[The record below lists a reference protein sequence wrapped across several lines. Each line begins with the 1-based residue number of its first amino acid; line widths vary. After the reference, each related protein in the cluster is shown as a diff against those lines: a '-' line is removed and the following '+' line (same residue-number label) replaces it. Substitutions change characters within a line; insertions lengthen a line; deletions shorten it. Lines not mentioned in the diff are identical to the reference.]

1 MNEKKKLKKLVLKK
15 EEIVNLNDY
24 QMGQMKG
31 GSSMPCSS
39 TPCAIASVALTWE
52 IGKEIYN
59 AGKDASKWDC
69 PPSKQKNCMT
79 NVSDKWVHFP
89 DGSKSCEIPEVDIY
103 AHRP

>member
-31 GSSMPCSS
+31 GSSW
-39 TPCAIASVALTWE
+39 PCAGSIAGSIATSIEVYSL
-52 IGKEIYN
+52 GKEE
-59 AGKDASKWDC
+59 SWWTC

-89 DGSKSCEIPEVDIY
+89 DGSKACEIPEVDIY

>member
-31 GSSMPCSS
+31 GSSVPCSS
-39 TPCAIASVALTWE
+39 VGCAIASAISIYE
-52 IGKEIYN
+52 IGKDIYN
-59 AGKDASKWDC
+59 AGKDDSKWHC
-69 PPSKQKNCMT
+69 PYSKQANCMT

-103 AHRP
+103 GHRP

>member
-15 EEIVNLNDY
+15 EEIVNLNDF

-31 GSSMPCSS
+31 GSSVPCSS
-39 TPCAIASVALTWE
+39 AGCAGSVIASITLSIEVYSL
-52 IGKEIYN
+52 GKEESWWN
-59 AGKDASKWDC
+59 C

-103 AHRP
+103 GHRP